1 MITPYGNGYDKSFQ
15 VEQMFDRIAPS
26 YDALNHSMS
35 LGIDRRW
42 RRQAIKQLLRAVYSA
57 EHILDIATGTGDFAI
72 ETARELRPVSLTATD
87 ISLGMMSIAREKVER
102 EGLQNVISFRRENCR
117 ALSFDDET
125 FDAATVAFGIRNFQ
139 YLDASLKEICRVLR
153 KGGCLSI
160 VELSR
165 PTGFPMRQLFGIYAH
180 TILPLCGRLF
190 PHDTCAYRYLA
201 SSIEAF
207 PQAERMADILK
218 KAGFESVS
226 FRRLTFGICTCFLAI
241 K

>member
-1 MITPYGNGYDKSFQ
+1 
-15 VEQMFDRIAPS
+15 MFDRIAPS
-26 YDALNHSMS
+26 YDALNHGMS

-42 RRQAIKQLLRAVYSA
+42 RSRAIRWLKQTAACA
-57 EHILDIATGTGDFAI
+57 EQILDIATGTGDFAI
-72 ETARELRPVSLTATD
+72 ETARVMQPQSLTATD

-102 EGLQNVISFRRENCR
+102 EGLQSVISFSREDCE
-117 ALSFDDET
+117 ALSFADEC

-139 YLDASLKEICRVLR
+139 DLDACLKEVHRVLR
-153 KGGCLSI
+153 KGGSLCI

-165 PTGFPMRQLFGIYAH
+165 PAGFPMRQLFSVYAH

-190 PHDTCAYRYLA
+190 PHDARAYRYLA

-207 PQAERMADILK
+207 PQAEYVADILK
-218 KAGFESVS
+218 KAGFGHVA
-226 FRRLTFGICTCFLAI
+226 FHRFTFGICTCFLAV